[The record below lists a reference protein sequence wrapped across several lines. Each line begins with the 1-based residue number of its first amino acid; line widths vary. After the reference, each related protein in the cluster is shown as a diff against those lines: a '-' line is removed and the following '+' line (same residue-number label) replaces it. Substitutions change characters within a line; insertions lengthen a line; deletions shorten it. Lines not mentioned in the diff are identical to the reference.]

1 MPKSRQ
7 QRRARARSPLKK
19 RRGGTRW
26 FTMALIVV
34 LGLGFAGIVYSR
46 ANPPPLTRG
55 ASAGEHW
62 HASYKIYIC
71 GQRLANYP
79 SVEGEIHSHGDG
91 FLHIHP
97 STLAATGVNASLGT
111 FLRLYE
117 TSFTEEGGKTSL
129 VLPDGKAY
137 KDGDRCPDG
146 KKQNWALLNKGKH
159 VAGDPSLFIPHDGDQ
174 LVMRFGKEGKK
185 VMPNPYAEQKGL
197 PQPSTEPDTGQ
208 PAPD

>member
-19 RRGGTRW
+19 KRNGTRW
-26 FTMALIVV
+26 FTLALVIV
-34 LGLGFAGIVYSR
+34 LGLGFAGIVWSR

-62 HASYKIYIC
+62 HASYKIFIC
-71 GQRLANYP
+71 GKRLANYP

-97 STLAATGVNASLGT
+97 STIAATGNNANLGT

-117 TSFTEEGGKTSL
+117 TSFSEDNSKRVF
-129 VLPDGKAY
+129 VLPDGKKY

-146 KKQNWALLNKGKH
+146 KKYNWELLNKGKEIE
-159 VAGDPSLFIPHDGDQ
+159 GDPSAFLPHDGDQ
-174 LVMRFGKEGKK
+174 IVMRFGKEGKK
-185 VMPNPYAEQKGL
+185 ILPNPYAEQKGL
-197 PQPSTEPDTGQ
+197 PQPSTGPDRG
-208 PAPD
+208 PAAD